1 MINRNGKEMNQHDL
15 FIAIYIVLLLMIFM
29 IVWRFT
35 LTFFKKTGPYT
46 SYIIQ
51 AAFIQLILQRIV
63 IINWFFYYMHI
74 NAILF
79 IAGMISGSLICLS
92 TEITL
97 IILLLIK
104 RQKLISS

>member
-1 MINRNGKEMNQHDL
+1 MINRKGKEMNQHDL

-29 IVWRFT
+29 IVWRFI
-35 LTFFKKTGPYT
+35 LAFFKKTSPYN

-51 AAFIQLILQRIV
+51 AAFIQLILQLIV
-63 IINWFFYYMHI
+63 IINCFFYYMHI

-79 IAGMISGSLICLS
+79 IAGMISGSPICLS